1 MTVVGPEGDAVITLG
16 YYGAVTSMRPLYHGD
31 A

>member
-1 MTVVGPEGDAVITLG
+1 MTVVGPEGDAVITVG
-16 YYGAVTSMRPLYHGD
+16 YVEVTGMCRLYHDD

>member
-1 MTVVGPEGDAVITLG
+1 MTVVGPEGDAVITPG
-16 YYGAVTSMRPLYHGD
+16 YGAVTGMCRLYHDD

>member
-16 YYGAVTSMRPLYHGD
+16 YGAVTSMRPLYHGD